1 MNLEID
7 EVSKMVLTSAAV
19 DIPIVTQDNLICE
32 ELIIDVPLVM
42 EPVQWRE
49 CCIYKV
55 PKKLRQVKKEAYT
68 PKLISIGPFHHGEK
82 DLRGEKEL
90 RDEENENVPRDMEM
104 LKVRYFMDFCY
115 RTRKCQKEIARIIEE
130 NEVKIRHCYAEI
142 SKLNSEDFVKMVLV
156 DSTFIIELFLRSQEN
171 EKRSQENE
179 KRIQENE
186 PLLKN
191 DAKKEDEKDEEDYI
205 LSKPWLAEGIKQDL
219 MLLENQLPFFI
230 LKELYDQ
237 ISYSEK
243 NNEISF
249 LDLACGYFSS
259 SKSKIPA
266 GKEVNHFT
274 DLVRYSYC
282 PSTQYKKGSTITH
295 LYSATKLYGAGVMFR
310 NDEVDIQ
317 FKKLQ
322 LLEIFPCFNISWFL
336 NCLPCLKCF
345 PCLERMQT
353 LLKVPTLIVDDATE
367 ICFRNLM
374 ALEQCH
380 YPSESYICNYI
391 VLLDYLINTRDDVEL
406 FVENK
411 IIINGLGSNEAVATM
426 VNNLGLEIVENRSHY
441 GEMAKKL
448 NVHYE
453 NCYNHNMGTLTS
465 TYFPNL
471 WRGTLT
477 VVGLVV
483 FGFSIWSTIKPFVT
497 HQID

>member
-1 MNLEID
+1 
-7 EVSKMVLTSAAV
+7 
-19 DIPIVTQDNLICE
+19 
-32 ELIIDVPLVM
+32 
-42 EPVQWRE
+42 
-49 CCIYKV
+49 
-55 PKKLRQVKKEAYT
+55 
-68 PKLISIGPFHHGEK
+68 
-82 DLRGEKEL
+82 
-90 RDEENENVPRDMEM
+90 M
-104 LKVRYFMDFCY
+104 LKVRYFNFCY
-115 RTRKCQKEIARIIEE
+115 RTGKCQKEIARIIEE

-156 DSTFIIELFLRSQEN
+156 DSTFIIELFLRN
-171 EKRSQENE
+171 QENE

-191 DAKKEDEKDEEDYI
+191 DAKKEDEEDYI
-205 LSKPWLAEGIKQDL
+205 LSKPWLVEGIKQDL

-237 ISYSEK
+237 ISYAEK

-266 GKEVNHFT
+266 GKEVKHFN

-282 PSTQYKKGSTITH
+282 PSIQYKKGSTITH
-295 LYSATKLYGAGVMFR
+295 LYSATKLHGAGVMFR
-310 NDEVDIQ
+310 KGKEIDIQ
-317 FKKLQ
+317 FKKLP

-345 PCLERMQT
+345 PCLECMQT
-353 LLKVPTLIVDDATE
+353 LLKVPRLTVDDATE
-367 ICFRNLM
+367 VRFRNLM

-391 VLLDYLINTRDDVEL
+391 MLLDCLISTREDVEL

-426 VNNLGLEIVENRSHY
+426 VNNLGPEIVEKKFLLWKNR
-441 GEMAKKL
+441 
-448 NVHYE
+448 
-453 NCYNHNMGTLTS
+453 
-465 TYFPNL
+465 
-471 WRGTLT
+471 
-477 VVGLVV
+477 
-483 FGFSIWSTIKPFVT
+483 
-497 HQID
+497 

>member
-1 MNLEID
+1 MDFEKIIVF
-7 EVSKMVLTSAAV
+7 VSSGKM
-19 DIPIVTQDNLICE
+19 
-32 ELIIDVPLVM
+32 
-42 EPVQWRE
+42 
-49 CCIYKV
+49 V
-55 PKKLRQVKKEAYT
+55 PKKLRQVNKEAYT
-68 PKLISIGPFHHGEK
+68 PKLISIGPFHHGLK

-90 RDEENENVPRDMEM
+90 RDEENENVPSDMEM
-104 LKVRYFMDFCY
+104 LKVRYFKDFCY
-115 RTRKCQKEIARIIEE
+115 RTGKCQKEIARIIEE

-171 EKRSQENE
+171 E
-179 KRIQENE
+179 
-186 PLLKN
+186 PFLKN
-191 DAKKEDEKDEEDYI
+191 DAEEEDEKDYI
-205 LSKPWLAEGIKQDL
+205 LSKPWLEYGIKQDL

-230 LKELYDQ
+230 LTELYDQ
-237 ISYSEK
+237 ISYAEK

-266 GKEVNHFT
+266 GKEVKHFT

-295 LYSATKLYGAGVMFR
+295 LYSATKLHGAGVMFR
-310 NDEVDIQ
+310 NDKVSRLLDIQ
-317 FKKLQ
+317 FMKLR

-336 NCLPCLKCF
+336 NCLPCFPCF
-345 PCLERMQT
+345 PCLERMQA
-353 LLKVPTLIVDDATE
+353 LLKVPTIIVDDATE
-367 ICFRNLM
+367 IRFRNLM

-391 VLLDYLINTRDDVEL
+391 VLLDYLINTREDVEL

-426 VNNLGLEIVENRSHY
+426 VNNLGLEIGENYSYY
-441 GEMAKKL
+441 GEMVKKL
-448 NVHYE
+448 NEHYE
-453 NCYNHNMGTLTS
+453 NCYNHNMGTLTN

-471 WRGTLT
+471 WMALLT

>member
-1 MNLEID
+1 
-7 EVSKMVLTSAAV
+7 
-19 DIPIVTQDNLICE
+19 
-32 ELIIDVPLVM
+32 
-42 EPVQWRE
+42 
-49 CCIYKV
+49 
-55 PKKLRQVKKEAYT
+55 
-68 PKLISIGPFHHGEK
+68 
-82 DLRGEKEL
+82 
-90 RDEENENVPRDMEM
+90 M
-104 LKVRYFMDFCY
+104 LKVRYFKYFCD
-115 RTRKCQKEIARIIEE
+115 RTGKRQKEIAKIIEE
-130 NEVKIRHCYAEI
+130 NEAKIRHCYAEI
-142 SKLNSEDFVKMVLV
+142 IKLNSKDFVKMVLL
-156 DSTFIIELFLRSQEN
+156 DSTFIIELFLRN
-171 EKRSQENE
+171 QENE

-191 DAKKEDEKDEEDYI
+191 DAKKEDEEDYI
-205 LSKPWLAEGIKQDL
+205 LSKPWLVEGIKQDL

-237 ISYSEK
+237 ISYAEK

-266 GKEVNHFT
+266 GKEVKHFN

-282 PSTQYKKGSTITH
+282 PSIQYKKGSSITR
-295 LYSATKLYGAGVMFR
+295 LYSATKLHGAGVMFR
-310 NDEVDIQ
+310 KGKEIDIQ
-317 FKKLQ
+317 FKKLP

-345 PCLERMQT
+345 PCLECMQT
-353 LLKVPTLIVDDATE
+353 LLKVPTLTVDDATE
-367 ICFRNLM
+367 IRFRNLM

-391 VLLDYLINTRDDVEL
+391 VLLDYLINTREDVEL

-411 IIINGLGSNEAVATM
+411 IIINGLGSDEAVATV
-426 VNNLGLEIVENRSHY
+426 VNNLGLEIGENYSYY
-441 GEMAKKL
+441 GEMVKKL
-448 NVHYE
+448 NEHYE